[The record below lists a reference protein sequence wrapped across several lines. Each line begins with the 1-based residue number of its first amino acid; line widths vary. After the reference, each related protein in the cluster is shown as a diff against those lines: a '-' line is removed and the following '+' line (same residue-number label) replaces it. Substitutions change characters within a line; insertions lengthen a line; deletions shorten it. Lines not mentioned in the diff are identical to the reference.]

1 MNGTLKML
9 QLQIWTNTFILLV
22 SSVEFLAEER
32 FDRLEDP
39 RIAQEH
45 VVGIRQISLLLVLG
59 VFALQ
64 LTVGQKLKCFL
75 QNKLNFLRE
84 E

>member
-1 MNGTLKML
+1 MCV
-9 QLQIWTNTFILLV
+9 ILLV
-22 SSVEFLAEER
+22 SSVEFLSEKR
-32 FDRLEDP
+32 FDRFEDP

-64 LTVGQKLKCFL
+64 LTVGQKLKYSFL
-75 QNKLNFLRE
+75 KINEIFFVKSNSWNY
-84 E
+84 